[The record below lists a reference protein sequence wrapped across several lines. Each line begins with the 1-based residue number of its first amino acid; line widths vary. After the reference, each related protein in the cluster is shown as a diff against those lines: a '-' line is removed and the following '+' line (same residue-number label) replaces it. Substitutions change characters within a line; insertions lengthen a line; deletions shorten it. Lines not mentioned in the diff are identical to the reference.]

1 MQTAHRPPARR
12 VAAVPLVALLLAAAA
27 TAQAQDRFGDPPRA
41 AGAAPAAARPAA
53 GPAPAMADPG
63 PGARPDAPAGAQ
75 AGDALARL
83 EAHERQD
90 HGVAPP
96 AGLHAGPMHGA
107 TPASLPG
114 GRLVTTRELAAL
126 LRGGAEGRPLVFDVL
141 GGAEQLPGALMAV
154 PAHRAGGFDDAVQQE
169 FGRFLQQAT
178 QGRPDRPLVFYC
190 ASTQCWM
197 SYNAALRA
205 VRLGYRQV
213 LWYRGGIEAW
223 KQAGLPLQ
231 APGMAAAPR

>member
-1 MQTAHRPPARR
+1 MQTALRTSARGL
-12 VAAVPLVALLLAAAA
+12 AVVLLATAAM
-27 TAQAQDRFGDPPRA
+27 AQAQDRFGDAPRA
-41 AGAAPAAARPAA
+41 AEPAPAAARPAP
-53 GPAPAMADPG
+53 GSAPAMADPG
-63 PGARPDAPAGAQ
+63 AGALSGTPAGVQ
-75 AGDALARL
+75 SGDALARL

-96 AGLHAGPMHGA
+96 AGLHTGPMHGA

-114 GRLVTTRELAAL
+114 GRLVTTRELVAL
-126 LRGGAEGRPLVFDVL
+126 LRGGAKGRPLVFDVL
-141 GGAEQLPGALMAV
+141 GGAEKLPGALMAV
-154 PAHRAGGFDDAVQQE
+154 PAHQAGGFDDAVQQE
-169 FGRFLQQAT
+169 FGRFLQQVT
-178 QGRPDRPLVFYC
+178 QGRAERPLVFYC

-223 KQAGLPLQ
+223 KHAGQPLQ
-231 APGMAAAPR
+231 AAGMAAAPR

>member
-1 MQTAHRPPARR
+1 MQTAPRPARCLA
-12 VAAVPLVALLLAAAA
+12 VAMLALAAA
-27 TAQAQDRFGDPPRA
+27 AQAQDRFGDAPRS
-41 AGAAPAAARPAA
+41 AGPSGPSPAAARPAPA
-53 GPAPAMADPG
+53 AAPDGPAAAAR
-63 PGARPDAPAGAQ
+63 PGAP
-75 AGDALARL
+75 DALARL

-90 HGVAPP
+90 LGVAPP
-96 AGLHAGPMHGA
+96 AALHAGQMHGP

-114 GRLVTTRELAAL
+114 GRLVTTRELATL
-126 LRGGAEGRPLVFDVL
+126 LRGGGAQGGALVFDVL

-154 PAHRAGGFDDAVQQE
+154 PAHQPGSFDDAVQRE
-169 FGRFLQQAT
+169 FGRFLQQVT
-178 QGRPDRPLVFYC
+178 QGRQDRPLVFYC

-231 APGMAAAPR
+231 AAGMAAAPR

>member
-1 MQTAHRPPARR
+1 MHDAHRTPARC
-12 VAAVPLVALLLAAAA
+12 LAAALLA
-27 TAQAQDRFGDPPRA
+27 LAAAAQAQDRFGDAPRPAGPPA
-41 AGAAPAAARPAA
+41 AMAQPAPA
-53 GPAPAMADPG
+53 GAPAMADPG
-63 PGARPDAPAGAQ
+63 RGAQ
-75 AGDALARL
+75 GGDALARL
-83 EAHERQD
+83 ESYERQD
-90 HGVAPP
+90 QGVAPP
-96 AGLHAGPMHGA
+96 AGLHAGPMHGP

-114 GRLVTTRELAAL
+114 GRLVTTRELVAL
-126 LRGGAEGRPLVFDVL
+126 LRGSGDAGRALVFDVL

-154 PAHRAGGFDDAVQQE
+154 PAHQAGGFDDAVQRE
-169 FGRFLQQAT
+169 FGRFLQQVT
-178 QGRPDRPLVFYC
+178 QGRQDRPLVFYC

-231 APGMAAAPR
+231 AAGMAAAPR